1 MILAGDV
8 GGTKTNLALFS
19 LEGTRLIPIFFKSFR
34 SQDFPHPEDMFQHVP
49 FDPSKITHA
58 CLGVPGAVLDGVSK
72 GINLPWP
79 MDVAVLGKGLGISR
93 IHLLNDLEATA
104 YGISELNQE
113 QLRVLA
119 PGQPRDRGTAALIA
133 AGTGLGESLLYWNG
147 TRQVAIPTEGG
158 LADFS
163 PRNPLECQLHEYLR
177 KQYQHVSWER
187 VLSGPGLFNIYSFLK
202 ESGMGVELDTAR
214 EQMREHDPA
223 SVISEFALQR
233 KCPLCSRALDLFVS
247 LYGAESGNL
256 ALHALAFGGIYLGGG
271 IAPKIADRLAEGGF
285 MEAFLAKDRM
295 ASMLSSIPVYV
306 ILEERTALLG
316 AARYAVSHQ

>member
-8 GGTKTNLALFS
+8 GGTKTNLALLS
-19 LEGTRLIPIFFKSFR
+19 LEGTRLITIFFKSFH
-34 SQDFPHPEDMFQHVP
+34 SQEFANPEEMFRHVP
-49 FDPSKITHA
+49 CDPSKITHA
-58 CLGVPGAVLDGVSK
+58 CLGVPGAVIDGVSK

-79 MDVAVLGKGLGISR
+79 IDVAVLGKSIGISR
-93 IHLLNDLEATA
+93 IHLINDLEATA
-104 YGISELNQE
+104 YGISELDAE
-113 QLRVLA
+113 HLRVLA
-119 PGQPRDRGTAALIA
+119 PGQPRDGGTVALIA
-133 AGTGLGESLLYWNG
+133 AGTGLGESLLYWDG
-147 TRQVAIPTEGG
+147 QRRVAIPTEGG

-163 PRNPLECQLHEYLR
+163 PRNPLECQLLEYLR
-177 KQYQHVSWER
+177 KRYEHVSWER
-187 VLSGPGLFNIYSFLK
+187 VLSGPGLLNVYNFLR
-202 ESGMGVELDTAR
+202 ESGLGVELDAVR
-214 EQMREHDPA
+214 EEIRQRDPA

-306 ILEERTALLG
+306 ILEEKTALLG
-316 AARYAVSHQ
+316 AARYAVSHE